1 MTSSVTCWLFRNV
14 LFNLC
19 VCVSYSFFFLSLIS
33 SLIALWLQ
41 KILDTIS
48 VLLNLLRF
56 DLSPKV
62 WSVLENIPCVLE
74 KKVYYSAFGW
84 NILKISMKS
93 ISSNVSFKPHVSLL
107 IFCFY
112 DLSIGVN
119 VVLKSPTIIVLL
131 SVSHFCLL
139 VFVLCIEALLFGC
152 IDIYNFY
159 VFLLDWSLDSLS
171 HEYFLFKGLFCLIW
185 GLLLQLSFVSHL
197 HAIYLSILWFS
208 VYMCL

>member
-1 MTSSVTCWLFRNV
+1 MC
-14 LFNLC
+14 LC
-19 VCVSYSFFFLSLIS
+19 FLQFFFFLSLIS

-56 DLSPKV
+56 DLLPKV

-119 VVLKSPTIIVLL
+119 VVLKSPTFIVLL
-131 SVSHFCLL
+131 SVSHFFLL

-152 IDIYNFY
+152 MDIYNFY

-171 HEYFLFKGLFCLIW
+171 HEYFLF
-185 GLLLQLSFVSHL
+185 
-197 HAIYLSILWFS
+197 
-208 VYMCL
+208 